1 MRDLAVLWVS
11 GNPLI
16 WRKMDSATKIGRF
29 GLRLTALLFRARRD
43 PVEIQGSKPVGLK
56 GLGGFHTSVL
66 LERRLLALTMRSP
79 APGDGFVSFL
89 QGDSLRGGWRPLFLT
104 PGRMP
109 QGRQS

>member
-1 MRDLAVLWVS
+1 MRDIAAFCVS
-11 GNPLI
+11 SNPLI
-16 WRKMDSATKIGRF
+16 WRKMDKTKKVVRF
-29 GLRLTALLFRARRD
+29 GQRLAAPLFRARTD
-43 PVEIQGSKPVGLK
+43 PLEIQGGNPAGLK

-109 QGRQS
+109 QGRQP